1 MDIRYFEWCFGFFR
15 YFCDIYDRENV
26 LFVIWI
32 FKLNFELL
40 INVFIYVIVF
50 VFNNVGMSFNVIFKK
65 LLVDMIF
72 FVIIECF
79 MFLVFDVFEEN
90 VNY

>member
-1 MDIRYFEWCFGFFR
+1 M
-15 YFCDIYDRENV
+15 
-26 LFVIWI
+26 
-32 FKLNFELL
+32 
-40 INVFIYVIVF
+40 F